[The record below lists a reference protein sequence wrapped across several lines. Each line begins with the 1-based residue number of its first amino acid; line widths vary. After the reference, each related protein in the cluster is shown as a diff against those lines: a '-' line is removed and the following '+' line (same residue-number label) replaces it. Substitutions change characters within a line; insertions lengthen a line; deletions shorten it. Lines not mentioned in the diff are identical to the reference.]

1 MAPLLDDVGVSPQS
15 RFFAVSEFRDVDM
28 DLGFCDKLNDDEGD
42 LGEPNVIRWLAL
54 VYSFAGVRARSE
66 IYNKIS

>member
-54 VYSFAGVRARSE
+54 V
-66 IYNKIS
+66 